1 MMKKLQHL
9 LLLSII
15 LGICSMAK
23 AGEVTIKLSE
33 QGYDNAEDVS
43 TLTVDGITLTFSK
56 ANGSYSPKYYNIGN
70 AVRIYGGNTLTVDAD
85 SHDIIQITMV
95 FQKSNSPSNSDFSV
109 DCGSATI
116 GVITTWTGNSNT
128 VVFTNTA
135 STGHWRLQT
144 ITVETQVPVLPVT
157 DVTSITALRALE
169 DGTKARLTFGR
180 DNPGK
185 IEYVHEGDVITAY
198 VRDNDMAVSF
208 KDFLPD
214 DAGWH
219 TNSGGALIGSVD
231 GEYNLNNGMPEFTH
245 VSTSIADSILCLD
258 NWEMPA
264 PLLVSNLSDL
274 ADVTHRADYVAVENV
289 TIGIDDQGYFMGSEG
304 QTIAL
309 DNYFGMSDNIPDDL
323 RGRTFNVAG
332 ILDASEDGSCSVLHY
347 TQIDE
352 IVPEIALG
360 ETLHTNLA
368 TIGSYD
374 DRLVNVTIDRN
385 LVTNTWNTLCLPFDI
400 FCFSDIVSSAK
411 LAEFTGYNAA
421 DNSLEFTSV
430 KDLQAGVPYLVFPV
444 EEVDE
449 ITVQGANIQ
458 SGLSPIIFGTYEMVG
473 IYEPT
478 TLYAGDTS
486 VLFLGNNNTL
496 YYPNVTNELK
506 AFRAYFQTTNTQPA
520 NIFVDGVMT
529 NITTATLDGESSDGP
544 IYNIG
549 GQMVS
554 TSKGKLPKGVYVKSG
569 NKMVIR

>member
-1 MMKKLQHL
+1 MMKKLLHL
-9 LLLSII
+9 FLLAAF
-15 LGICSMAK
+15 LGTGSLAK
-23 AGEVTIKLSE
+23 AGEVTINLSA
-33 QGYDNAEDVS
+33 QGYLNAQDVS
-43 TLTVDGITLTFSK
+43 TLTVDGVTLTFSK
-56 ANGSYSPKYYNIGN
+56 ADGNNGPKYYTTGK
-70 AVRIYGGNTLTVDAD
+70 AVRLYGGNTLTVDA
-85 SHDIIQITMV
+85 SPEAIVQITMG
-95 FQKSNSPSNSDFSV
+95 FASGNSPSTSNFSV
-109 DCGSATI
+109 DCGSATP
-116 GVITTWTGNSNT
+116 GVTTTWTGNSST

-135 STGHWRLQT
+135 PSGHWRLQT
-144 ITVETQVPVLPVT
+144 ITVKTQTSTPPVPE
-157 DVTSITALRALE
+157 VTSITALRALE

-185 IEYVHEGDVITAY
+185 IEFVHEGEVITAY
-198 VRDNDMAVSF
+198 VRDNGMAVSF

-264 PLLVSNLSDL
+264 PRVVTNLSELSD
-274 ADVTHRADYVAVENV
+274 ATYRADYVAIENV
-289 TIGIDDQGYFMGSEG
+289 TIGTNAQGYYIGSDG

-309 DNYFGMSDNIPDDL
+309 DNYFGMSDEIPTDL
-323 RGRTFNVAG
+323 RGREFNVSG
-332 ILDASEDGSCSVLHY
+332 ILDATEDGSSSVLHY

-360 ETLHTNLA
+360 ENLHTNLA
-368 TIGSYD
+368 TIGIYD
-374 DRLVNVTIDRN
+374 DRLVNITVDRS
-385 LVTNTWNTLCLPFDI
+385 LITNTWNTLCLPFDVL
-400 FCFSDIVSSAK
+400 CFSDIVSSAK
-411 LAEFTGYNAA
+411 LAEFTGYNAT

-430 KDLQAGVPYLVFPV
+430 KDLQAGVPYLVFP
-444 EEVDE
+444 EEDVDH
-449 ITVQGANIQ
+449 ITIYGVNIE

-486 VLFLGNNNTL
+486 VLFLGDNNTL
-496 YYPNVTNELK
+496 YYPNVTNDLK
-506 AFRAYFQTTNTQPA
+506 AFRAYFQTMNTQPA
-520 NIFVDGVMT
+520 NIFVDGMKT
-529 NITTATLDGESSDGP
+529 NITTATIDGESSDGP

-554 TSKGKLPKGVYVKSG
+554 TSVGKLPKGVYVKSG

>member
-1 MMKKLQHL
+1 MMKKLPHL
-9 LLLSII
+9 FLFAILL
-15 LGICSMAK
+15 GTCSLAN
-23 AGEVTIKLSE
+23 AGEVTINLSA
-33 QGYDNAEDVS
+33 QGYANAQDVS
-43 TLTVDGITLTFSK
+43 TLTVEGITLTFSK
-56 ANGSYSPKYYNIGN
+56 ADGSYSPKYYNTGN
-70 AVRIYGGNTLTVDAD
+70 AVRIYGGNTLTVDAG
-85 SHDIIQITMV
+85 SLDIIQITMG

-109 DCGSATI
+109 DCGSAII
-116 GVITTWTGNSNT
+116 GVTTTWTGNSST

-144 ITVETQVPVLPVT
+144 ITVKTQASVPPT
-157 DVTSITALRALE
+157 PEVTSITALRALE

-198 VRDNDMAVSF
+198 VRDNGMAVSF
-208 KDFLPD
+208 KNFLPD

-219 TNSGGALIGSVD
+219 THIGGALIGSVD

-264 PLLVSNLSDL
+264 PLLISNLSDL
-274 ADVTHRADYVAVENV
+274 TDETHRADYVAVEDV
-289 TIGIDDQGYFMGSEG
+289 TIGTTDQGYYLESEG

-309 DNYFGMSDNIPDDL
+309 DNYFGMSDNLPDDL

-332 ILDASEDGSCSVLHY
+332 ILDASEDGNSSVLHY

-360 ETLHTNLA
+360 ETLHSNLA

-374 DRLVNVTIDRN
+374 DRLVNVTIDRH

-411 LAEFTGYNAA
+411 LAEFTGYNAG

-430 KDLQAGVPYLVFPV
+430 KDLQGGVPYLVFPV
-444 EEVDE
+444 EDVDE
-449 ITVQGANIQ
+449 IAVQGANIK
-458 SGLSPIIFGTYEMVG
+458 SGLSPIVFGTYEMVG

-486 VLFLGNNNTL
+486 VLFLGENNTL

-506 AFRAYFQTTNTQPA
+506 GFRAYFQTMDSQPA

-529 NITTATLDGESSDGP
+529 NITTATIDGESSDGP

-549 GQMVS
+549 GQMVC

-569 NKMVIR
+569 KKMVIR